1 MPRRVIELKEWETRA
16 VRLEDTDVTA
26 LIAHP
31 QHPAVLEPSPIR
43 GSWRLRAQAK
53 VGAVRFE
60 GFDLIVRPKAGL
72 QNVFYL
78 MGIERPRDWWGNDEV
93 DLLVHHDFFAG
104 IARLLAHTVERA
116 IGRGVQHGYIERREP
131 LVALR
136 GRVDLREQLRHP
148 YTPVPT
154 SCRYDDYTA
163 DTKLNQ
169 LIRAALSRVLRLP
182 GVPGTVRR
190 TLHLQLSLLEEVAP
204 VEPDLQWADKWQP
217 SRLDRRYLPAVRLSA
232 LVLRRLV
239 LSEAAGRTSAYSFLV
254 DMNQLFERF
263 IEEGLRRRLQATDSS
278 ILVIG
283 QEQRHLDVENRL
295 MIRPDIVIRRGAS
308 TAFVLDSKYILSGDG
323 TTHVDH
329 HAQLLSYAIR
339 HDIKDV
345 ALVYVLKPSLI
356 APATDLVTTIRH
368 AEVRIHSWAL
378 DLTREPAQ
386 IEAGMDHLAERVLDM
401 CLHAEEARK
410 PLLAR
415 PSIIRVIES
424 EQPHVHTDLGRHDL
438 DREGRQDIPPR

>member
-1 MPRRVIELKEWETRA
+1 MTRRVIELKEWETRD
-16 VRLEDTDVTA
+16 VRLDDADVTA
-26 LIAHP
+26 LISHP
-31 QHPAVLEPSPIR
+31 QHPAAVEPSPAR
-43 GSWRLRAQAK
+43 GFWRLRAQAK

-78 MGIERPRDWWGNDEV
+78 MGIERPRDWWSNDEV
-93 DLLVHHDFFAG
+93 DLLVHHDLFAG
-104 IARLLAHTVERA
+104 IARLLAHTIERA
-116 IGRGVQHGYIERREP
+116 IGRGVQHGYVERREP

-148 YTPVPT
+148 YTPVPA

-182 GVPGTVRR
+182 GIPGTVRR
-190 TLHLQLSLLEEVAP
+190 ILHLQLSLLEEVTP

-232 LVLRRLV
+232 LLLRRLV
-239 LSEAAGRTSAYSFLV
+239 LSEAAGSTRAYSFLV
-254 DMNQLFERF
+254 DMNQLYERF
-263 IEEGLRRRLQATDSS
+263 IEEGLRRRLQAADST
-278 ILVIG
+278 IRVIG
-283 QEQRHLDVENRL
+283 QEQRYLDVENRL
-295 MIRPDIVIRRGAS
+295 MIKPNIVVRRGPSA
-308 TAFVLDSKYILSGDG
+308 AFVLDSKYILAGDG

-345 ALVYVLKPSLI
+345 ALVYVLKPSLT

-368 AEVRIHSWAL
+368 AEVRIHTWAL
-378 DLTREPAQ
+378 DLTQGPEQ
-386 IEAGMDHLAERVLDM
+386 IEAGMDDLAKRVLDM
-401 CLHAEEARK
+401 CMRAEEARK
-410 PLLAR
+410 P
-415 PSIIRVIES
+415 PVFY
-424 EQPHVHTDLGRHDL
+424 
-438 DREGRQDIPPR
+438 

>member
-1 MPRRVIELKEWETRA
+1 MTRQIIELKEWETRE
-16 VRLEDTDVTA
+16 VRLVDADVAA

-31 QHPAVLEPSPIR
+31 QHPAVVEPSPTR
-43 GSWRLRAQAK
+43 GLWRLRAQAK

-72 QNVFYL
+72 QTVFYL
-78 MGIERPRDWWGNDEV
+78 MGIERPRDWWSNDEV
-93 DLLVHHDFFAG
+93 DLLVHHDLFAG
-104 IARLLAHTVERA
+104 IARLLAHTIERA
-116 IGRGVQHGYIERREP
+116 IGRGVQYGYVERRER

-136 GRVDLREQLRHP
+136 GRVDLREQLRRP
-148 YTPVPT
+148 RTPVPA

-190 TLHLQLSLLEEVAP
+190 TLHLQLSLLEEVSP
-204 VEPDLQWADKWQP
+204 VEPDLRWADKWQP

-239 LSEAAGRTSAYSFLV
+239 LSEAAGNTRACSFLV
-254 DMNQLFERF
+254 DMNQLYERF
-263 IEEGLRRRLQATDSS
+263 IEEGLRKRLQAADST
-278 ILVIG
+278 IRVIG

-295 MIRPDIVIRRGAS
+295 MIKPDVVVRRGSS
-308 TAFVLDSKYILSGDG
+308 TAFVLDAKYILAGDD

-339 HDIKDV
+339 HNIKEV
-345 ALVYVLKPSLI
+345 ALVYVLKPSLT
-356 APATDLVTTIRH
+356 APATDLVTTIRY
-368 AEVRIHSWAL
+368 AGVRIHSWAL
-378 DLTREPAQ
+378 DLTRGPEQ
-386 IEAGMDHLAERVLDM
+386 IEAGVDGLAHRILDIG
-401 CLHAEEARK
+401 LR
-410 PLLAR
+410 R
-415 PSIIRVIES
+415 
-424 EQPHVHTDLGRHDL
+424 
-438 DREGRQDIPPR
+438 

>member
-1 MPRRVIELKEWETRA
+1 MTRRVIELKEWETRD
-16 VRLEDTDVTA
+16 VRLDDSDVTA

-31 QHPAVLEPSPIR
+31 QRPAVVEPSPAR
-43 GSWRLRAQAK
+43 GFWRLRAQAK

-78 MGIERPRDWWGNDEV
+78 MGIERPRDWWSNEEV
-93 DLLVHHDFFAG
+93 DLLVHHDLFAG

-116 IGRGVQHGYIERREP
+116 IGRGVQHGYVERREP

-136 GRVDLREQLRHP
+136 GRVDLNEQLRHP
-148 YTPVPT
+148 YTPIPT

-169 LIRAALSRVLRLP
+169 LIRAALAQVLRLP
-182 GVPGTVRR
+182 RLPGTVRR
-190 TLHLQLSLLEEVAP
+190 TLHLQLSLLEEVSP

-217 SRLDRRYLPAVRLSA
+217 TRLDRRYLPAVRLST

-239 LSEAAGRTSAYSFLV
+239 LSEAAGNTRAYSFLV
-254 DMNQLFERF
+254 DMNQLYERF
-263 IEEGLRRRLQATDSS
+263 IEEGLRRRLQAADRT
-278 ILVIG
+278 IRVIG

-295 MIRPDIVIRRGAS
+295 MIRPDIVVRRGSS
-308 TAFVLDSKYILSGDG
+308 TAFVLDAKYILAGDG

-329 HAQLLSYAIR
+329 HAQLLAYAIR

-345 ALVYVLKPSLI
+345 ALVYVLEPSLK

-368 AEVRIHSWAL
+368 AQVRIHSWAL
-378 DLTREPAQ
+378 NLARGPAQ
-386 IEAGMDHLAERVLDM
+386 IEAGMDHLAEQVLDVS
-401 CLHAEEARK
+401 AR
-410 PLLAR
+410 
-415 PSIIRVIES
+415 
-424 EQPHVHTDLGRHDL
+424 
-438 DREGRQDIPPR
+438 

>member
-1 MPRRVIELKEWETRA
+1 MTRRVIELKEWKTRD
-16 VRLEDTDVTA
+16 VRLEDADVAA

-31 QHPAVLEPSPIR
+31 QRPAMVEPSPTR
-43 GSWRLRAQAK
+43 GFWRLRAQAK

-78 MGIERPRDWWGNDEV
+78 MGIERPRDWWSNEEV
-93 DLLVHHDFFAG
+93 DLLLHDDLFAG
-104 IARLLAHTVERA
+104 IARLLAHTIEGA
-116 IGRGVQHGYIERREP
+116 IGRGVQHGYVERREP

-148 YTPVPT
+148 CTPIPT

-169 LIRAALSRVLRLP
+169 LLRAALSRVLRLP

-190 TLHLQLSLLEEVAP
+190 TLHLQLSLLEEVSS

-239 LSEAAGRTSAYSFLV
+239 LSEAAGSTRAYSFLV
-254 DMNQLFERF
+254 DMNQLYERF
-263 IEEGLRRRLQATDSS
+263 IEEGLRRRLQEADST
-278 ILVIG
+278 IRVIG

-295 MIRPDIVIRRGAS
+295 VIRPDVVVRRGSS
-308 TAFVLDSKYILSGDG
+308 TAFVLDSKYILAGDG
-323 TTHVDH
+323 TTHVEH

-345 ALVYVLKPSLI
+345 ALVYVLEPSLT
-356 APATDLVTTIRH
+356 APTINVVTTIRH
-368 AEVRIHSWAL
+368 AEVRIHSWTL
-378 DLTREPAQ
+378 DLTRGPAL
-386 IEAGMDHLAERVLDM
+386 IEAGMDDLAERVLNM
-401 CLHAEEARK
+401 GLRAEKAGK
-410 PLLAR
+410 PLSSSQA
-415 PSIIRVIES
+415 
-424 EQPHVHTDLGRHDL
+424 EQPASHSTCWD
-438 DREGRQDIPPR
+438 

>member
-1 MPRRVIELKEWETRA
+1 MSPLRA
-16 VRLEDTDVTA
+16 
-26 LIAHP
+26 
-31 QHPAVLEPSPIR
+31 R
-43 GSWRLRAQAK
+43 GFWRLRAQAK

-78 MGIERPRDWWGNDEV
+78 MGIERPRDWWSNDEV
-93 DLLVHHDFFAG
+93 DLLVHHDLFAG
-104 IARLLAHTVERA
+104 IARLLAHTIERA
-116 IGRGVQHGYIERREP
+116 IGRGVQHGYVERREP

-148 YTPVPT
+148 CTPVPT

-190 TLHLQLSLLEEVAP
+190 TLHLQLSLLEEVSP

-239 LSEAAGRTSAYSFLV
+239 LSEAAGSTRAYSFLV
-254 DMNQLFERF
+254 DMNQLYERF
-263 IEEGLRRRLQATDSS
+263 IEEGLRKRLQATDSS
-278 ILVIG
+278 IRVLG

-295 MIRPDIVIRRGAS
+295 MIRPDVVVRRGSS
-308 TAFVLDSKYILSGDG
+308 TAFVLDAKYILAGDG
-323 TTHVDH
+323 TMHVDH

-345 ALVYVLKPSLI
+345 ALVYVLKPSLT

-368 AEVRIHSWAL
+368 AGIRIHSWAL
-378 DLTREPAQ
+378 DVTREPEQ
-386 IEAGMDHLAERVLDM
+386 IEVGMDNLAKRVLKM
-401 CLHAEEARK
+401 
-410 PLLAR
+410 
-415 PSIIRVIES
+415 STS
-424 EQPHVHTDLGRHDL
+424 
-438 DREGRQDIPPR
+438 

>member
-1 MPRRVIELKEWETRA
+1 MTRRVIELKEWETRD
-16 VRLEDTDVTA
+16 VRLDDADVTA

-31 QHPAVLEPSPIR
+31 QHPAVVEPFPAR
-43 GSWRLRAQAK
+43 GFWRLRAQAK

-78 MGIERPRDWWGNDEV
+78 MGIERPRDWWSNDEV
-93 DLLVHHDFFAG
+93 DLLVHHDLFAG

-116 IGRGVQHGYIERREP
+116 IGRGVQHGYVERREP

-148 YTPVPT
+148 CTLVPA

-182 GVPGTVRR
+182 GIPGTVRR
-190 TLHLQLSLLEEVAP
+190 TLHLQLSLLEEVSP

-232 LVLRRLV
+232 LLLRRLV
-239 LSEAAGRTSAYSFLV
+239 LSEAAGSTRAYSFLV
-254 DMNQLFERF
+254 DMNQLYERF
-263 IEEGLRRRLQATDSS
+263 IEEGLRRRLQAADST
-278 ILVIG
+278 IRVIG

-295 MIRPDIVIRRGAS
+295 MIKPNVVVRRGPSA
-308 TAFVLDSKYILSGDG
+308 AFVLDSKYILAGDG

-345 ALVYVLKPSLI
+345 ALVYVLKPSLT

-378 DLTREPAQ
+378 DLTQGPEQ
-386 IEAGMDHLAERVLDM
+386 IEAGMDDLAKRVLDM
-401 CLHAEEARK
+401 CMRAEEARK
-410 PLLAR
+410 P
-415 PSIIRVIES
+415 PVF
-424 EQPHVHTDLGRHDL
+424 
-438 DREGRQDIPPR
+438 

>member
-1 MPRRVIELKEWETRA
+1 MTRRVIELKEWEARD
-16 VRLEDTDVTA
+16 VRLDNADVA
-26 LIAHP
+26 GLIAHP
-31 QHPAVLEPSPIR
+31 QRPVVVEPSPAH
-43 GSWRLRAQAK
+43 GFWRLRAQAK

-78 MGIERPRDWWGNDEV
+78 MGIERPRDWWSNDEV
-93 DLLVHHDFFAG
+93 DLLVHHDLFAG
-104 IARLLAHTVERA
+104 IARLLAHTIERA
-116 IGRGVQHGYIERREP
+116 VGRGVQHGYVERRQP

-136 GRVDLREQLRHP
+136 GRVDFSEQLRRP
-148 YTPVPT
+148 YTPIPA

-163 DTKLNQ
+163 DTQLNQ
-169 LIRAALSRVLRLP
+169 LIRAALSRVLRMP

-190 TLHLQLSLLEEVAP
+190 TLHLQLSLLEEVST
-204 VEPDLQWADKWQP
+204 VVPDLQWADRWQP

-239 LSEAAGRTSAYSFLV
+239 LSEAAGNTRAYSFLV
-254 DMNQLFERF
+254 DMNQLYERF
-263 IEEGLRRRLQATDSS
+263 IEEGLRRRLQAADSA
-278 ILVIG
+278 IHVIG

-295 MIRPDIVIRRGAS
+295 MIKPDIVVRRGPAA
-308 TAFVLDSKYILSGDG
+308 AFVLDSKYILAGDG

-345 ALVYVLKPSLI
+345 ALLYVLNPSLM
-356 APATDLVTTIRH
+356 ARATELVTTIRH

-378 DLTREPAQ
+378 DLTREPEQ
-386 IEAGMDHLAERVLDM
+386 IEAGMDYLADRVLNL
-401 CLHAEEARK
+401 CLRAEK
-410 PLLAR
+410 
-415 PSIIRVIES
+415 
-424 EQPHVHTDLGRHDL
+424 
-438 DREGRQDIPPR
+438 EGV